1 MLRRL
6 FFVPSYGSDDFP
18 AEDFEEYIENFLQN
32 TFQTNKR
39 IFIY

>member
-1 MLRRL
+1 MLRRV
-6 FFVPSYGSDDFP
+6 FSVPSYCSDDFP
-18 AEDFEEYIENFLQN
+18 AKDFQEYIENFLQN